1 MAERPYV
8 AGAVAIGVV
17 AAALHLG
24 TAPAPSASPSPGLS
38 VGTHVRRSL
47 QNLHSPF
54 DQVLWEAE
62 MKGHPENLG
71 KLSAQEELKSTLN
84 DFYSTAG
91 GGDDSLPKPVDDEVP
106 PNALEVMI
114 AIEPDPVH
122 THLALFFDRDMDAL
136 EDALQASCY
145 QYQSNWLPWS
155 PPSSAPSSAEHFAAQ
170 EEQRLF
176 LQGRESYPGV
186 ILFRSNTC
194 NPPRPIDKG
203 KEKTRSPSGGDGHQS
218 IPPGQKP
225 LAVFLVGNSPTAGID
240 HTQFEEAVHQISL
253 LAPQQPELR
262 ILGPTFS
269 GSGRSL
275 LALLSGKAIAT
286 LKLEKITIA
295 SGSVTDSHC
304 QDFLPRTKID
314 ANCKWSS
321 QDRPAISFVSFGVD
335 KDWRRRLIK
344 DFLIKQG
351 QFAAEQIA
359 DLTEDESSYGS
370 TAHKARPTDDPY
382 DPYPHLYFPRNISH
396 LRSAYQNSNIFG
408 FGVSTSG
415 TGNVSLSL
423 NFNETS
429 DDDTVPNFAEQQMPV
444 SQEGVMREITQT
456 IERRHIKVVVLSATD
471 VLDELFV
478 AEILAREAPNT
489 LVIVNQADN
498 LFLRSGSSNDFGNMY
513 FVSPFPLIHQDRLSG
528 SFFPSDTS
536 EGLYAA
542 THFFYPPPDP
552 KTYMPFSYS
561 GLTANSPPLWLSA
574 VGHGDYW
581 PVALLNDQGNPPAS
595 FHWSSVVNKPANAL
609 VATELPHL
617 SQDLLLLCLCLIAI
631 YHTAKCLGLS
641 AIQDLS
647 YAYTINDTVLRLP
660 KLWLQLGITVLLLVA
675 FQLSLTPAYAS
686 RPSRIALYAGSAV
699 LWLAAT
705 YLICC
710 IIPIFD
716 PPALWPTAPKSK
728 MSIAG
733 FIVIPLIAFL
743 SWFGLWRLLWYWVSL
758 WSGFPELFKYRAS
771 YPLRGVSPV
780 FPLFL
785 TVIAFC
791 ILLYSH
797 LDRIAFT
804 DHLRP
809 HLPEVQQDLPNCP
822 GDGELMPVTGLL
834 HWPPCWH
841 TIRFKSVLLALV
853 AIFALVCAVLLK
865 LRPRIFDGSM
875 LQGSLDLAIFLLIV
889 AILWEL
895 VMAAIVWQKLKTLCL
910 ERLESSSLRR
920 GFSSIRGF
928 TWSSLWIFRGSRSAR
943 YRAIFRLLEQ
953 SRDALSDEA
962 TAVTDGDGL
971 AKSVEK
977 LQAAIASR
985 VSQSIGEAFGAVQK
999 EIALL
1004 AGRLLCQLMT
1014 AWRSEKGPIT
1024 ACDAAGD
1031 EEKIACSSEPV
1042 KPIPTRQLVYEEWV
1056 ALVYIHYV
1064 RMVLLQIRS
1073 RLVTAAMLYLFLVWA
1088 GTSYPYLD
1096 RHALL
1101 IGLAAILGILS
1112 FSVILIY
1119 ASINR
1124 DPILS
1129 RTTNHTPGKLDL
1141 DFYLKTAS
1149 LVGVPLIG
1157 FVASQFPEVSSFL
1170 FSWLEPGMAAVR

>member
-24 TAPAPSASPSPGLS
+24 TTPAPPASPSPGS
-38 VGTHVRRSL
+38 FGGAHVRRSL
-47 QNLHSPF
+47 QSPHRPF
-54 DQVLWEAE
+54 DKVFWEAE

-71 KLSAQEELKSTLN
+71 KLSAQEELASTLS
-84 DFYSTAG
+84 DFYSTANG
-91 GGDDSLPKPVDDEVP
+91 ADDGLPKPMDDGVP
-106 PNALEVMI
+106 PDALDVMI

-170 EEQRLF
+170 EEERLF

-186 ILFRSNTC
+186 ILFRSQAC
-194 NPPRPIDKG
+194 NPPPPLAKG
-203 KEKTRSPSGGDGHQS
+203 KEKTRSPSRGDGDQS
-218 IPPGQKP
+218 APPAKKP

-240 HTQFEEAVHQISL
+240 HTQFEEAVHQIGI
-253 LAPQQPELR
+253 LAPQQRELR

-275 LALLSGKAIAT
+275 QALLSGKAIAT
-286 LKLEKITIA
+286 LNLDKITIA
-295 SGSVTDSHC
+295 SGSVTDSYC
-304 QDFLPRTKID
+304 QDFLPPAKID
-314 ANCKWSS
+314 EDCHWSS

-335 KDWRRRLIK
+335 KDWRSSLIK
-344 DFLIKQG
+344 DFLIRQG
-351 QFAAEQIA
+351 QFAPEQIA

-370 TAHKARPTDDPY
+370 TAHTARTD

-415 TGNVSLSL
+415 AGNVSLSL

-444 SQEGVMREITQT
+444 SQDGVMREITQT

-471 VLDELFV
+471 VLDEIFV

-498 LFLRSGSSNDFGNMY
+498 LFLRSGSPNDFANMY
-513 FVSPFPLIHQDRLSG
+513 FVSPFPLIHQDRPSG
-528 SFFPSDTS
+528 AFFPNDYS

-542 THFFYPPPDP
+542 AHFFYPPLDNN
-552 KTYMPFSYS
+552 TYMPFSYS
-561 GLTANSPPLWLSA
+561 GLTGNSPPLWLSA

-581 PVALLNDQGNPPAS
+581 PVALLNDPGHPPAS
-595 FHWSSVVNKPANAL
+595 FHRSSAVNKPANAL
-609 VATELPHL
+609 VTEELPHL
-617 SQDLLLLCLCLIAI
+617 SQDLLLLCLCLIAF

-647 YAYTINDTVLRLP
+647 YAYTINDAVLRLP
-660 KLWLQLGITVLLLVA
+660 KLWLQLGITILLLVA
-675 FQLSLTPAYAS
+675 FQLSLTPACAS
-686 RPSRIALYAGSAV
+686 WPSRIALYAGSAV
-699 LWLAAT
+699 LWLAVT
-705 YLICC
+705 YLICY
-710 IIPIFD
+710 IIPILD
-716 PPALWPTAPKSK
+716 PPALWPTVPKSK
-728 MSIAG
+728 ESIAG
-733 FIVIPLIAFL
+733 FIVIVLIALL
-743 SWFGLWRLLWYWVSL
+743 SWFALWLRLWYWFSA
-758 WSGFPELFKYRAS
+758 WSGFPELFEYRAS

-780 FPLFL
+780 FPFFL
-785 TVIAFC
+785 TIIAFC

-804 DHLRP
+804 ENLRP
-809 HLPEVQQDLPNCP
+809 RLPKVEQDLPNCP
-822 GDGELMPVTGLL
+822 GDCDLIPVTRLL
-834 HWPPCWH
+834 HWPPCWC

-853 AIFALVCAVLLK
+853 AAFALVCVVLLN
-865 LRPRIFDGSM
+865 LRPLMFDGSM
-875 LQGSLDLAIFLLIV
+875 LQWSLGVAMFLLMV

-895 VMAAIVWQKLKTLCL
+895 VMAALVWQKLKTLCL

-953 SRDALSDEA
+953 ARDALSDEA
-962 TAVTDGDGL
+962 ILVTDGRSL
-971 AKSVEK
+971 KESVET
-977 LQAAIASR
+977 LQAAIASG
-985 VSQSIGEAFGAVQK
+985 VPQSIGEAFGAVQK
-999 EIALL
+999 EIAVV
-1004 AGRLLCQLMT
+1004 AGRLLCKLKT
-1014 AWRSEKGPIT
+1014 AWRNEKGTIT
-1024 ACDAAGD
+1024 ACDATGD
-1031 EEKIACSSEPV
+1031 EEKGAHSSEPDE
-1042 KPIPTRQLVYEEWV
+1042 PISTEQRVWEEWV

-1088 GTSYPYLD
+1088 GTSYPYLN

-1112 FSVILIY
+1112 FAVILIY

-1129 RTTNHTPGKLDL
+1129 RTTNHTPGQLDP

-1170 FSWLEPGMAAVR
+1170 FSWLEPGMAAVK

>member
-24 TAPAPSASPSPGLS
+24 TTPAPTASPSPGS
-38 VGTHVRRSL
+38 SGGAHVRRSL
-47 QNLHSPF
+47 QGTQSPF
-54 DQVLWEAE
+54 DKVFWEAE

-71 KLSAQEELKSTLN
+71 KLSAQEELASTLS
-84 DFYSTAG
+84 DFYSTATG
-91 GGDDSLPKPVDDEVP
+91 ADDRLPKPIDSGVP
-106 PNALEVMI
+106 PDAIEVMI

-155 PPSSAPSSAEHFAAQ
+155 PPSSAPSSTEHFAAQ

-186 ILFRSNTC
+186 ILFRGHTC
-194 NPPRPIDKG
+194 NPPP
-203 KEKTRSPSGGDGHQS
+203 PLGDGDQS
-218 IPPGQKP
+218 ASPVQKP

-240 HTQFEEAVHQISL
+240 HTQFEEAVHQIGI
-253 LAPQQPELR
+253 LAPQQRELN

-275 LALLSGKAIAT
+275 QALLSGKAIAT
-286 LKLEKITIA
+286 LKNLDKITIA
-295 SGSVTDSHC
+295 SGSVTDSYC
-304 QDFLPRTKID
+304 QDFLPRAKID
-314 ANCKWSS
+314 TDCNWSS

-335 KDWRRRLIK
+335 KDWRSHRIK
-344 DFLIKQG
+344 EFLHKQG
-351 QFAAEQIA
+351 QFEPEEIA

-370 TAHKARPTDDPY
+370 TAHKRATD

-415 TGNVSLSL
+415 AGNVSLSL

-444 SQEGVMREITQT
+444 SQDGVMREITQT

-471 VLDELFV
+471 VLDAVFV

-498 LFLRSGSSNDFGNMY
+498 LFLRSGSPNDFANMY
-513 FVSPFPLIHQDRLSG
+513 FVSPFPLIHQDRPRG
-528 SFFPSDTS
+528 AFFPSDDAES
-536 EGLYAA
+536 LYAA
-542 THFFYPPPDP
+542 THFFYPPPDHN
-552 KTYMPFSYS
+552 TYMPFSYS
-561 GLTANSPPLWLSA
+561 GLTGNPPPLWLSA

-581 PVALLNDQGNPPAS
+581 PVALLNDPGSPPAS
-595 FHWSSVVNKPANAL
+595 FHRSSVVNQPANAL
-609 VATELPHL
+609 VMAELPHL
-617 SQDLLLLCLCLIAI
+617 SQDLLLLCLCLIAL
-631 YHTAKCLGLS
+631 YHTAKCFGLS
-641 AIQDLS
+641 ALRDFS
-647 YAYTINDTVLRLP
+647 YAYTINDAVLRLP
-660 KLWLQLGITVLLLVA
+660 KLWLQLGITLLLLVA
-675 FQLSLTPAYAS
+675 FQLSLTPACAS
-686 RPSRIALYAGSAV
+686 SPSKVALYTGGAV
-699 LWLAAT
+699 LSLAAT
-705 YLICC
+705 YLICS
-710 IIPIFD
+710 IIPVLD
-716 PPALWPTAPKSK
+716 PPALWPADPKSK
-728 MSIAG
+728 KRIAG
-733 FIVIPLIAFL
+733 ILVIALLL
-743 SWFGLWRLLWYWVSL
+743 SYGLWRLLWYWLSVS
-758 WSGFPELFKYRAS
+758 SNFREFFEYRAS

-780 FPLFL
+780 FPFFL
-785 TVIAFC
+785 TIIAFC
-791 ILLYSH
+791 ILLYNH

-804 DHLRP
+804 ENLRP
-809 HLPEVQQDLPNCP
+809 RLPKIEQDLPNCP
-822 GDGELMPVTGLL
+822 GDCDLMPVTRLL
-834 HWPPCWH
+834 HWPPGSCA
-841 TIRFKSVLLALV
+841 IRFKSVLLALV
-853 AIFALVCAVLLK
+853 AAFALVCVVLFN
-865 LRPRIFDGSM
+865 LRPLMFDGSM
-875 LQGSLDLAIFLLIV
+875 LEWSFGVAMFLLIV
-889 AILWEL
+889 AVLWEL
-895 VMAAIVWQKLKTLCL
+895 VMAAVLWWKLKTLCL

-953 SRDALSDEA
+953 ARDALSDEA
-962 TAVTDGDGL
+962 ALVTDGNSL
-971 AKSVEK
+971 KKSVEK
-977 LQAAIASR
+977 LKTAIASEGP
-985 VSQSIGEAFGAVQK
+985 QSIGEAFGDVQI
-999 EIALL
+999 EIAVV
-1004 AGRLLCQLMT
+1004 AGRLLCKLKT
-1014 AWRSEKGPIT
+1014 AWRNEKGTIT
-1024 ACDAAGD
+1024 ACDATGD
-1031 EEKIACSSEPV
+1031 EEKSTPSSGTDEP
-1042 KPIPTRQLVYEEWV
+1042 ISTEQLVCEEWV

-1073 RLVTAAMLYLFLVWA
+1073 RLVTAAILYLFLVWA
-1088 GTSYPYLD
+1088 GTSYPYLN

-1101 IGLAAILGILS
+1101 IALAVILGILS
-1112 FSVILIY
+1112 FAVILIY

-1129 RTTNHTPGKLDL
+1129 RTTNHTPGQLDL

-1170 FSWLEPGMAAVR
+1170 FSWLEPGMAAVK

>member
-24 TAPAPSASPSPGLS
+24 TSPAPPASPSPGS
-38 VGTHVRRSL
+38 SGGAHVRRSL
-47 QNLHSPF
+47 QDPHSPF
-54 DQVLWEAE
+54 DKVFWEAE
-62 MKGHPENLG
+62 LKGHPENLG
-71 KLSAQEELKSTLN
+71 KLSAQEELASTLN
-84 DFYSTAG
+84 DFYSTANG
-91 GGDDSLPKPVDDEVP
+91 VDDSLPKPMDAGVP
-106 PNALEVMI
+106 PDALEVMI

-155 PPSSAPSSAEHFAAQ
+155 PPSSAPSSTEHFAAQ

-186 ILFRSNTC
+186 ILFRGNTC
-194 NPPRPIDKG
+194 NPPPPLAKG
-203 KEKTRSPSGGDGHQS
+203 QEKTRSPSRGDGDQS
-218 IPPGQKP
+218 APPAQKP

-240 HTQFEEAVHQISL
+240 HTQFEEAVHQIGI
-253 LAPQQPELR
+253 LAPQQRELR

-269 GSGRSL
+269 GSGSSL
-275 LALLSGKAIAT
+275 QALLSGKAIAA
-286 LKLEKITIA
+286 LNLDKITIA

-304 QDFLPRTKID
+304 KDFLPPAKIEAD
-314 ANCKWSS
+314 CHSS
-321 QDRPAISFVSFGVD
+321 SKDRPEISFVSFGVD
-335 KDWRRRLIK
+335 KDWRSKQIK
-344 DFLIKQG
+344 DFLREQG
-351 QFAAEQIA
+351 QFEREQIA

-370 TAHKARPTDDPY
+370 IAHKARSTDDPN

-415 TGNVSLSL
+415 AGNVSLSL

-444 SQEGVMREITQT
+444 SQDGVMREITQT

-471 VLDELFV
+471 VLDEIFV

-498 LFLRSGSSNDFGNMY
+498 LFLRSGSPNDFANMY
-513 FVSPFPLIHQDRLSG
+513 FVSPFPLIHQDRLTG

-542 THFFYPPPDP
+542 THFFYPPLDRN
-552 KTYMPFSYS
+552 TYMPFSYS
-561 GLTANSPPLWLSA
+561 GLTDGSPPLWLSA

-581 PVALLNDQGNPPAS
+581 PVALLNDGGKPPAS
-595 FHWSSVVNKPANAL
+595 FHRSSVVNKPANAL
-609 VATELPHL
+609 ATGELPHL
-617 SQDLLLLCLCLIAI
+617 SQDLLLLCLCLIAF
-631 YHTAKCLGLS
+631 YHTAKCLGLR
-641 AIQDLS
+641 AIKDLS
-647 YAYTINDTVLRLP
+647 PSYTINDAVLGPP
-660 KLWLQLGITVLLLVA
+660 KLGLQLGMTILLLAA
-675 FQLSLTPAYAS
+675 FQLTLPPDDSSWESWLVLCAGGV
-686 RPSRIALYAGSAV
+686 ALS
-699 LWLAAT
+699 LAAT
-705 YLICC
+705 YLFHSL
-710 IIPIFD
+710 IFNPD
-716 PPALWPTAPKSK
+716 PAAKWMKSRDRWIAILVIAALS
-728 MSIAG
+728 
-733 FIVIPLIAFL
+733 L
-743 SWFGLWRLLWYWVSL
+743 GLWYLLWHWLSA
-758 WSGFPELFKYRAS
+758 WSEFPELFEYRAS

-780 FPLFL
+780 FPFFL
-785 TVIAFC
+785 TIIAFC

-804 DHLRP
+804 DNLRP
-809 HLPEVQQDLPNCP
+809 HLPKAQQDLPNCP
-822 GDGELMPVTGLL
+822 GDCDLIPVTRLL
-834 HWPPCWH
+834 HWPPCWC

-853 AIFALVCAVLLK
+853 AAFALVCVVLLN
-865 LRPRIFDGSM
+865 LRPLMFDGSM
-875 LQGSLDLAIFLLIV
+875 LQWSLGVAMFLLIV

-895 VMAAIVWQKLKTLCL
+895 VMAAVVWQKLKTLCL

-953 SRDALSDEA
+953 ARDALSDEA
-962 TAVTDGDGL
+962 ALETKGQSL
-971 AKSVEK
+971 KKSVEE
-977 LQAAIASR
+977 LQDAVTSEDP
-985 VSQSIGEAFGAVQK
+985 QSIGGAFGAVQK
-999 EIALL
+999 QIALV
-1004 AGRLLCQLMT
+1004 AGRLLCKLKT
-1014 AWRSEKGPIT
+1014 AWQKEKGTIT
-1024 ACDAAGD
+1024 ACDAAVD
-1031 EEKIACSSEPV
+1031 EEKGARSGEPD
-1042 KPIPTRQLVYEEWV
+1042 KPIPAEQLVFEEWV

-1088 GTSYPYLD
+1088 GTSYPYLN

-1112 FSVILIY
+1112 FAVILIY

-1129 RTTNHTPGKLDL
+1129 RTTNQTPGTLDL